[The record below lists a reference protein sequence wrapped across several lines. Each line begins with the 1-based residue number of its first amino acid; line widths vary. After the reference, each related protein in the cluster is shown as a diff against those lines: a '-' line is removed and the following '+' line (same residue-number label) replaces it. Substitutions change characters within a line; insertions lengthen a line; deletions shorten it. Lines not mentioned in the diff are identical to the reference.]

1 MAASRGPMT
10 RPRAHIGRPFVFGVH
25 RTVAISMSIR
35 PWANAGITLAIGI
48 HANDTVK
55 HIEVTESESQPDT
68 VTGFLN
74 V

>member
-1 MAASRGPMT
+1 
-10 RPRAHIGRPFVFGVH
+10 
-25 RTVAISMSIR
+25 MSIR